1 MKKILSLILAAVLL
15 TFAFASCGTNE
26 PAGTTDTPVT
36 SDAPAS
42 TEATAPATPELKTL
56 KVAATSAPHAEI
68 LEQCKPLM
76 AEKGY
81 DLQITVVDDYVI
93 PNTATEDGEV
103 DANYFQHTPYL
114 DEFNASRGTHLVSVA
129 AIHYEPFG
137 IYAGTVKALADLPDG
152 AKVAVPNDAT
162 NEARAL
168 QLLAAQG
175 LITLTDGVGLNATK
189 IDITSNPKNL
199 EIVEMEAALLPT
211 VLDDVAIAVINGNYA
226 IANGLSVK
234 DALAVES
241 NESEAAQTFAN
252 IVVVKEGNEQNEGVL
267 ALIDV
272 LKSDT
277 IKNFINEKYDGA
289 VVPMF

>member
-1 MKKILSLILAAVLL
+1 MKKLLSLILVAALL
-15 TFAFASCGTNE
+15 CVGFASCGKTQ
-26 PAGTTDTPVT
+26 
-36 SDAPAS
+36 
-42 TEATAPATPELKTL
+42 TETKVL

-114 DEFNASRGTHLVSVA
+114 NEFNASRGTHLVSVA

-137 IYAGTVKALADLPDG
+137 IYSGTVKSLADLPDG
-152 AKVAVPNDAT
+152 AKIAVPNDAT

-175 LITLTDGVGLNATK
+175 LITLKDGVGLNATK
-189 IDITSNPKNL
+189 VDITKNPRTLRSSRWKQRCSRPCSMTL
-199 EIVEMEAALLPT
+199 QSP
-211 VLDDVAIAVINGNYA
+211 
-226 IANGLSVK
+226 LSTATMHSQQV
-234 DALAVES
+234 
-241 NESEAAQTFAN
+241 
-252 IVVVKEGNEQNEGVL
+252 
-267 ALIDV
+267 
-272 LKSDT
+272 
-277 IKNFINEKYDGA
+277 
-289 VVPMF
+289 

>member
-1 MKKILSLILAAVLL
+1 MKKLLSLILVAALL
-15 TFAFASCGTNE
+15 CVGFASCGN
-26 PAGTTDTPVT
+26 TTPDTT
-36 SDAPAS
+36 SGDNTSASSDA
-42 TEATAPATPELKTL
+42 TEPKTETKVL

-68 LEQCKPLM
+68 LEECKPLM

-81 DLQITVVDDYVI
+81 DLEITVVDDYVI

-114 DEFNASRGTHLVSVA
+114 NEFNASRGTHLVSIA

-137 IYAGTVKALADLPDG
+137 IYAGTVKSLADLPDG

-175 LITLTDGVGLNATK
+175 LITLKDGVGLNATK
-189 IDITSNPKNL
+189 VDITSNPKNL

-211 VLDDVAIAVINGNYA
+211 VLDDVAVAVINGNYA
-226 IANGLSVK
+226 LAAGLKVK
-234 DALAVES
+234 DAIAVEAAD
-241 NESEAAQTFAN
+241 SEAAETFAN
-252 IVVVKEGNEQNEGVL
+252 VLVVKEGNENNEAVL
-267 ALIDV
+267 ALAEI

-277 IKNFINEKYDGA
+277 IKNFINEHYEGA
-289 VVPMF
+289 VVPMN

>member
-42 TEATAPATPELKTL
+42 TEATTPETPELKTL

-68 LEQCKPLM
+68 LEQCKSLM

>member
-1 MKKILSLILAAVLL
+1 MKKLLSLILVAALL
-15 TFAFASCGTNE
+15 CVGFASCGNTE
-26 PAGTTDTPVT
+26 PDTTSGDNTSAS
-36 SDAPAS
+36 SDA
-42 TEATAPATPELKTL
+42 TEPKTEKKVL

-81 DLQITVVDDYVI
+81 DLEITVVDDYVI

-114 DEFNASRGTHLVSVA
+114 NEFNQSRGTHLVSVA

-137 IYAGTVKALADLPDG
+137 VYAGTVKSLAALPDG
-152 AKVAVPNDAT
+152 AKIAVPNDAT

-175 LITLTDGVGLNATK
+175 LITLKDGVGLNATK
-189 IDITSNPKNL
+189 VDITSNPKNFD
-199 EIVEMEAALLPT
+199 IVEMEAALLPT
-211 VLDDVAIAVINGNYA
+211 VLDDVAVAVINGNYA
-226 IANGLSVK
+226 LAAGLKVK
-234 DALAVES
+234 DAIAVEAAD
-241 NESEAAQTFAN
+241 SEAAETFAN
-252 IVVVKEGNEQNEGVL
+252 ILVVKEGNEKNEGVL
-267 ALIDV
+267 ALAEV
-272 LKSDT
+272 LKSET
-277 IKNFINEKYDGA
+277 IKNFINEHYEGA

>member
-1 MKKILSLILAAVLL
+1 MKKLLSLILVAALL
-15 TFAFASCGTNE
+15 CVGFASCGNT
-26 PAGTTDTPVT
+26 ASDTTSGDNTSAS
-36 SDAPAS
+36 SDA
-42 TEATAPATPELKTL
+42 TEPKTEKKVL

-81 DLQITVVDDYVI
+81 DLEITVVDDYVI

-114 DEFNASRGTHLVSVA
+114 NEFNQSRGTHLVSVA

-137 IYAGTVKALADLPDG
+137 VYAGTVKSLAALPDG
-152 AKVAVPNDAT
+152 AKIAVPNDAT

-175 LITLTDGVGLNATK
+175 LITLKDGVGLNATK
-189 IDITSNPKNL
+189 VDITSNPKNFD
-199 EIVEMEAALLPT
+199 IVEMEAALLPT
-211 VLDDVAIAVINGNYA
+211 VLDDVAVAVINGNYA
-226 IANGLSVK
+226 LAAGLKVK
-234 DALAVES
+234 DAIAVEAAD
-241 NESEAAQTFAN
+241 SEAAETFAN
-252 IVVVKEGNEQNEGVL
+252 ILVVKEGNEKNEGVL
-267 ALIDV
+267 ALAEV

-277 IKNFINEKYDGA
+277 IKNFINEHYEGA

>member
-15 TFAFASCGTNE
+15 TFVFAACGK
-26 PAGTTDTPVT
+26 ADTTKVV
-36 SDAPAS
+36 
-42 TEATAPATPELKTL
+42 

-68 LEQCKPLM
+68 LEQCKALM
-76 AEKGY
+76 TEKGY
-81 DLQITVVDDYVI
+81 DLQVTVVDDYVI

-103 DANYFQHTPYL
+103 VANYFQHTPYL

-137 IYAGTVKALADLPDG
+137 VYAGTVKSLSDLSDG

-175 LITLTDGVGLNATK
+175 LITLTEGVGLNATK

-199 EIVEMEAALLPT
+199 DIVEMEAAILPT
-211 VLDDVAIAVINGNYA
+211 VLDDVAVAVINGNYA

-241 NESEAAQTFAN
+241 SDSVAAQTFAN
-252 IVVVKEGNEQNEGVL
+252 IVVVKEGNEKNEGVL

-272 LKSDT
+272 LKSDA